1 LKTCDEKQLYVQN
14 IQIKTVQIQGS
25 ADGQRLLQTFE
36 AQFVAGHLVKKG
48 HSEIPL
54 LHRLHNLQ
62 GGSLSCNVS
71 SPCGNAMQPDHVHVQ
86 PLSYQLHLH
95 PITQTYELRLNL
107 CIPKLPVSS
116 HISVHS

>member
-14 IQIKTVQIQGS
+14 IRIKTAQIQGS

-54 LHRLHNLQ
+54 LHRLHKHVNCLPWVT
-62 GGSLSCNVS
+62 GRVEVCLAMSLPLVE
-71 SPCGNAMQPDHVHVQ
+71 MQCSQIMRMCSHY
-86 PLSYQLHLH
+86 L
-95 PITQTYELRLNL
+95 INCICTQ
-107 CIPKLPVSS
+107 
-116 HISVHS
+116 